1 MLCLDAYQ
9 NLYINIAEK
18 YKIMTL
24 GGHNQTKQREIR
36 EKQLA
41 TSGSD

>member
-24 GGHNQTKQREIR
+24 GAIIR
-36 EKQLA
+36 QNKEKLKKNN
-41 TSGSD
+41 